1 MTLLSILPFALFG
14 VLFAGVPLVMWRSAS
29 RAARDRWLPRPG
41 SVARVNRGAFRDA
54 HVRGLVAAGPPAVV
68 HAAALG
74 CWCLG
79 AAFLPGLLV
88 GLFCL
93 LFWGLGLAFI
103 PGLVL
108 AWRLFFL
115 GAPLLRGEPGAAARA
130 IETARFVRWLNYVV
144 LWVCAVATA
153 YLCDAWGRHAM
164 GYDRFVDLLGLT
176 LSVAFYACVSLAH
189 AWVLVR
195 AAAAID
201 AELDRRAAGPS

>member
-1 MTLLSILPFALFG
+1 MTLLPELLFVLFG
-14 VLFAGVPLVMWRSAS
+14 GLFAGVPLGMWRWGM

-41 SVARVNRGAFRDA
+41 SVERVDRGAFREA
-54 HVRGLVAAGPPAVV
+54 HLRGMVAAGPPAVV

-88 GLFCL
+88 GLFGL

-108 AWRLFFL
+108 AWRLLFL
-115 GAPLLRGEPGAAARA
+115 GAPLLRGEAGAAARA
-130 IETARFVRWLNYVV
+130 TGAAEFARLLNYVV
-144 LWVCAVATA
+144 LGVCAVMTT
-153 YLCDAWGRHAM
+153 YLCGGLGPLQM
-164 GYDRFVDLLGLT
+164 PYDRVVDLVGLT

-189 AWVLVR
+189 AWLLVR

-201 AELDRRAAGPS
+201 ADQTRRAASPS